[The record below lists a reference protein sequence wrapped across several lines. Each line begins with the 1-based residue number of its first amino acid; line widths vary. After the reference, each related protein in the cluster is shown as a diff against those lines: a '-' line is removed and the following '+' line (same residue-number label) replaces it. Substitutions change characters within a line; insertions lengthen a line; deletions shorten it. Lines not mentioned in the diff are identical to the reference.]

1 MALHELTCPDTGR
14 TISFEIQGPVA
25 VVTGPVAGGRLECQ
39 RCTVEVAREFYAG
52 LRERGWLR
60 PDEPI
65 DDVSKLAKA
74 ECEMQRMEA
83 EGDRA
88 QTARDERA
96 KVRARS
102 RMERMSN
109 VMRKVG

>member
-14 TISFEIQGPVA
+14 TIRFEIQGPVA
-25 VVTGPVAGGRLECQ
+25 LLTGPVGNRVERQ
-39 RCTVEVAREFYAG
+39 KCTVEVARQFYAG

-74 ECEMQRMEA
+74 EREMQRMEA

-88 QTARDERA
+88 QTAREERA
-96 KVRARS
+96 KVRART
-102 RMERMSN
+102 RKERMTS